1 MLSQNEETNKQNPH
15 HASHRPPP
23 KKIPQVWDFEE
34 EWLVVGF
41 SEVWLLHLPVYQ
53 HPRCSTPAPASP
65 PPFLAVQRRTEG
77 QTQPPHTCS
86 LLSLMVVSGIAKP
99 PPYPLPAPYKNVFHF
114 FFKQEKGAKA
124 SNGGRGVQ
132 SDIFIQIFDFLI
144 YYI

>member
-1 MLSQNEETNKQNPH
+1 MGLGITLVTTQQVGSCQSLTDP
-15 HASHRPPP
+15 SH
-23 KKIPQVWDFEE
+23 WHLLLFSD
-34 EWLVVGF
+34 LVG
-41 SEVWLLHLPVYQ
+41 
-53 HPRCSTPAPASP
+53 
-65 PPFLAVQRRTEG
+65 
-77 QTQPPHTCS
+77 
-86 LLSLMVVSGIAKP
+86 VSGIAKP